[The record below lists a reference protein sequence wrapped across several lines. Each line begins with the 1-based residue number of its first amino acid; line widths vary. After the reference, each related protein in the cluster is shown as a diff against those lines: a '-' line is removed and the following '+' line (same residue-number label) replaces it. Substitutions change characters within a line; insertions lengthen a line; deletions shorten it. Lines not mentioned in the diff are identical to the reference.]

1 MLIAKHNCGQQEEPA
16 TLFSRLLLRMPGTY
30 KAASLVWTSTKN
42 EWNAQDAI
50 CTRSRVFW
58 PSITWTLHKAR
69 CWCKEGCK
77 SVLTFDRCRSHS
89 VTFGYYHL
97 KYVAVFRAEPFR
109 VRTDLWMRNSRPF
122 SDFFK
127 RIISFSGNIRQTRE
141 QGFSQDDTNFST
153 EAQYHLRGMAQ
164 PYHPGSGSH
173 GHLLRP
179 HQHGIAPGERSHLRS
194 STPPLTAR
202 RVQKHS
208 VTRPL
213 HHRQV
218 VAVGWDALNS
228 SPMACV
234 WRWDTLEMYSNHRAM
249 RRWDSSE

>member
-77 SVLTFDRCRSHS
+77 SVLTFDRCRPHS

-127 RIISFSGNIRQTRE
+127 KIISFSGNIRQTRE

-153 EAQYHLRGMAQ
+153 EAHVPPPRYGTTISSRQWQPWTSASSSSAWHSPRREVSFAIIDPTAYCQASAKALR
-164 PYHPGSGSH
+164 Y
-173 GHLLRP
+173 
-179 HQHGIAPGERSHLRS
+179 APA
-194 STPPLTAR
+194 PP
-202 RVQKHS
+202 
-208 VTRPL
+208 
-213 HHRQV
+213 
-218 VAVGWDALNS
+218 
-228 SPMACV
+228 
-234 WRWDTLEMYSNHRAM
+234 
-249 RRWDSSE
+249 